1 MSGDLPGMA
10 AMIVGVDNLLCEG
23 VKSLLPTGFRAVLV
37 PAADSD
43 GLFRRFERTRP
54 DLLVVI
60 GWPMPPEELFA
71 AYRKMKG
78 VHPEARGIILSD
90 DLRRD
95 TLVAAVSAGID
106 GYLTRDIAAEALRQS
121 IHLVLMG
128 QRAFSGRALDLL
140 LNGDRSGAVRAPGAA
155 GAGPTLT
162 RRQREILCCLAEGRS
177 NKDIA
182 RRLGTSEATVKV
194 QVRSVLRR
202 IGVGNRTQAAI
213 WAIDAGLAGTQK
225 PHPQA
230 GP

>member
-1 MSGDLPGMA
+1 MA

-23 VKSLLPTGFRAVLV
+23 VKSLLPVGFYAVLV
-37 PAADSD
+37 PDTDSD
-43 GLFRRFERTRP
+43 GLFRRFERARP
-54 DLLVVI
+54 DLLVVV
-60 GWPMPPEELFA
+60 GWPMPPEELFT
-71 AYRKMKG
+71 AYRRMKE

-90 DLRRD
+90 DLRRE

-140 LNGDRSGAVRAPGAA
+140 LNGDRIGAA
-155 GAGPTLT
+155 VVGATGSGPTLT

-225 PHPQA
+225 THSQA